1 MNFLAFDVPPEVLT
15 VTSTLPDI
23 PEGTFTF
30 IWVSDQD
37 EYSVAFLVPNVTYEV
52 PWFAPKFSPLIVRV
66 EPIVPEVGSMAVIVG
81 AGNSMNL
88 AR

>member
-1 MNFLAFDVPPEVLT
+1 MNFFAFDVPPEVLT

-37 EYSVAFLVPNVTYEV
+37 IYSVAFLVPNWTYEV
-52 PWFAPKFSPLIVRV
+52 PRVGPKPVPFMVRV
-66 EPIVPEVGSMAVIVG
+66 EPIFPDVGEIEIISG
-81 AGNSMNL
+81 F
-88 AR
+88 RE